1 VQKARIDHL
10 VYATPDLERG
20 IREIED
26 LLGISA
32 MLGGQ
37 HPGRGTQNALI
48 ALGADAYLEII
59 GPDPSQPP
67 PASPR
72 SFGIDQLDASRL
84 VTWAVKTDDVDQV
97 RRDAAANGIPLGEA
111 RAGSRQRADGILLS
125 WRSTEPTGDPR
136 NGIIPFFIDWGQS
149 PHPSRTAP
157 EGASLV
163 ALRAEHPDD
172 ERVRRALRLLDLDM
186 PVTNGAE
193 ARLIAL
199 VDGRRGR
206 VELH

>member
-1 VQKARIDHL
+1 MQNAIDHL
-10 VYATPDLERG
+10 VYATPHLERG
-20 IREIED
+20 IGEIED
-26 LLGISA
+26 LLCIRA

-48 ALGADAYLEII
+48 ALGANAYLEII
-59 GPDPSQPP
+59 GPDPTQPP
-67 PASPR
+67 PTSPR
-72 SFGIDQLDASRL
+72 SFGIDQLDSSRL

-111 RAGSRQRADGILLS
+111 RAGSRQRADGVLLS
-125 WRSTEPTGDPR
+125 WRVTEPTGDPR

-149 PHPSRTAP
+149 AHPSRTAT

-206 VELH
+206 VELR